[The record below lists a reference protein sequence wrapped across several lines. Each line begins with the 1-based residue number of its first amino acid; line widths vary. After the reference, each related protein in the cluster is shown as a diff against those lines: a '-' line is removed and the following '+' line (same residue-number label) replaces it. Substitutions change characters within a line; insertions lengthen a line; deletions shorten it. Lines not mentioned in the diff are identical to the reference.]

1 MREHSY
7 AVYLMTNTRRGVLY
21 VGVTSDL
28 ISRATQHRND
38 ETPGF
43 TRRHG
48 CNRLVWFEIHTD
60 IEAAIHREKLIKRW
74 HRAWK
79 FELVEARNPEWVDLL
94 PALLGE
100 AEFPWPE
107 PAAVPG
113 CGGPGSSLRFAR
125 DDNET

>member
-21 VGVTSDL
+21 VGVTSNL
-28 ISRATQHRND
+28 TYRASQHRTG
-38 ETPGF
+38 ETRGF
-43 TRRHG
+43 THRHG
-48 CNRLVWFEIHTD
+48 CCHLVWFEIHTD

-79 FELVEARNPEWVDLL
+79 FELVEARNPEWIDLL

-100 AEFPWPE
+100 ADFPWPE

-113 CGGPGSSLRFAR
+113 CDGPGSSLRFAR
-125 DDNET
+125 DDSV